1 LLPKEQLICL
11 SFFYSC
17 LILCINLYY
26 AIRQDTLI
34 GFKMNKNLWI
44 ITVSQVFSF
53 TPAPVNVF
61 LSGIIGS
68 TLSPVKSLQTLP
80 TSLMIVGIAF
90 FSFFAAKI
98 MSKIGRKAGFLYAAI
113 FSSFSALL
121 AAYAVWDKNF
131 YLFCLACFFIGN
143 GMSFTHQYRFAAAES
158 VEKSFIPKALSIIM
172 LASIFSALLGPN
184 IANFSKDLIN
194 GHLYVGSYL
203 SLAILTSVPIVF
215 LSFYSPTT
223 ESEGVKKYKGRSYSE
238 LILQPRFL
246 QAVASAAFAYA
257 VMSFLMTATPI
268 NMHVIEHYSLN
279 KTSIVIQLHI
289 ISMFLPSLITGN
301 LLKKFGHSKIIY
313 AGVTFYILT
322 ILLSFLEPTFFN
334 YMLALVFLG
343 LGWNFLYLSG
353 TGLLVLS
360 YREEEKFKAQ
370 GFNDIL
376 VFSIQAVASLSAGY
390 MLSMT
395 GWKTMNLIAIPFL
408 VLIIFFSIRADLSKN
423 DK

>member
-1 LLPKEQLICL
+1 
-11 SFFYSC
+11 
-17 LILCINLYY
+17 
-26 AIRQDTLI
+26 
-34 GFKMNKNLWI
+34 MNKNLWI
-44 ITVSQVFSF
+44 ITASQIFSF

-68 TLSPVKSLQTLP
+68 TLSPIKSLQTVP
-80 TSLMIVGIAF
+80 TASMIVGIAI

-113 FSSFSALL
+113 FSSLSALL

-184 IANFSKDLIN
+184 IANFNKDLIN
-194 GHLYVGSYL
+194 GHLYVGSYI
-203 SLAILTSVPIVF
+203 SLAVLTSVPIIF
-215 LSFYSPTT
+215 LSFYSPKTDQ
-223 ESEGVKKYKGRSYSE
+223 SDVKKYKERSYFE

-268 NMHVIEHYSLN
+268 NMHIIEHYSLN
-279 KTSIVIQLHI
+279 KTGIVIQLHI

-313 AGVTFYILT
+313 AGVGFYILT
-322 ILLSFLEPTFFN
+322 ILLSFLETSFFN
-334 YMLALVFLG
+334 YILSLVFLG

-360 YREEEKFKAQ
+360 YKEEEKFKAQ

-376 VFSIQAVASLSAGY
+376 VFSIQALASLSAGY
-390 MLSMT
+390 MLST
-395 GWKTMNLIAIPFL
+395 TSWKTMNLIAIPFL
-408 VLIIFFSIRADLSKN
+408 ILIILSSIRADLSKG

>member
-1 LLPKEQLICL
+1 
-11 SFFYSC
+11 
-17 LILCINLYY
+17 
-26 AIRQDTLI
+26 
-34 GFKMNKNLWI
+34 MNKNLWI
-44 ITVSQVFSF
+44 ITASQIFSF

-68 TLSPVKSLQTLP
+68 TLSPVKTLQTVP
-80 TSLMIVGIAF
+80 TSLMIVGVAV

-98 MSKIGRKAGFLYAAI
+98 MSRIGRKAGFLYAAL
-113 FSSFSALL
+113 FSTLSVLL

-131 YLFCLACFFIGN
+131 YLFCLSCFFIGN

-158 VEKSFIPKALSIIM
+158 VEKPFIPKALAIIM
-172 LASIFSALLGPN
+172 LATIFSALLGPN
-184 IANFSKDLIN
+184 IANFNKDLIN
-194 GHLYVGSYL
+194 GHLFVGSYL
-203 SLAILTSVPIVF
+203 SLAVLTFVPVIF
-215 LSFYSPTT
+215 LSFYNPKD
-223 ESEGVKKYKGRSYSE
+223 EPVRVEAYKGRSYFE

-268 NMHVIEHYSLN
+268 NMHVVENYSLN
-279 KTSIVIQLHI
+279 KTGIVIQLHI
-289 ISMFLPSLITGN
+289 VSMFLPSLITGN

-313 AGVTFYILT
+313 AGVFFYILT
-322 ILLSFLEPTFFN
+322 ILLSFLESSFFN
-334 YMLALVFLG
+334 YLFSLIFLG
-343 LGWNFLYLSG
+343 IGWNFLYLSG

-376 VFSIQAVASLSAGY
+376 VFSIQALASLSAGY

-395 GWKTMNLIAIPFL
+395 SWKTMNLIAIPFL
-408 VLIIFFSIRADLSKN
+408 ALIVLSSIKADLSKD

>member
-1 LLPKEQLICL
+1 
-11 SFFYSC
+11 
-17 LILCINLYY
+17 
-26 AIRQDTLI
+26 
-34 GFKMNKNLWI
+34 MNKNLWI
-44 ITVSQVFSF
+44 ISASQIFSF

-68 TLSPVKSLQTLP
+68 TLSPVKFLQTAP
-80 TSLMIVGIAF
+80 TTLMIVGVAI

-98 MSKIGRKAGFLYAAI
+98 MSKIGRKAGFLYAAL
-113 FSSFSALL
+113 FSTLSVLL

-143 GMSFTHQYRFAAAES
+143 GMSFTHQYRFAAAEC
-158 VEKSFIPKALSIIM
+158 VKKSFIPKALSIIM

-184 IANFSKDLIN
+184 IANFNKDLIN
-194 GHLYVGSYL
+194 GHLFVGSYL
-203 SLAILTSVPIVF
+203 SLAVLTFIPILF
-215 LSFYSPTT
+215 LSFYSPKA
-223 ESEGVKKYKGRSYSE
+223 EPGSVKEYQGRSYFE
-238 LILQPRFL
+238 LISQPRFL

-279 KTSIVIQLHI
+279 KTGIVIQLHI

-301 LLKKFGHSKIIY
+301 LLRKFGHSKIIY
-313 AGVTFYILT
+313 AGVSFFVLT
-322 ILLSFLEPTFFN
+322 ILLSFLQPSFFN
-334 YMLALVFLG
+334 YLFSLVFLG
-343 LGWNFLYLSG
+343 IGWNFLYLSG

-360 YREEEKFKAQ
+360 YRKEEKFKAQ

-376 VFSIQAVASLSAGY
+376 VFSTQALASLSAGY

-395 GWKTMNLIAIPFL
+395 SWKTMNLVVIPFL
-408 VLIIFFSIRADLSKN
+408 ILIVLTSIRADLSEDNKLIN
-423 DK
+423 

>member
-1 LLPKEQLICL
+1 
-11 SFFYSC
+11 
-17 LILCINLYY
+17 
-26 AIRQDTLI
+26 
-34 GFKMNKNLWI
+34 MNKNLWI

-203 SLAILTSVPIVF
+203 SLAILTAVPIVF
-215 LSFYSPTT
+215 LSFYSPTR

-408 VLIIFFSIRADLSKN
+408 VLIIFSSIRADLSKN